1 MCAAEPPG
9 LEEKLR
15 LGSCSELTWEQKDV
29 IILQAPSGRD
39 MGAYIAFHRKQVTC
53 EGQCQDIGT
62 LKLLPASKLLSE
74 EITDL

>member
-15 LGSCSELTWEQKDV
+15 PGSRSELTWEQKDV
-29 IILQAPSGRD
+29 IILQASSGRD
-39 MGAYIAFHRKQVTC
+39 TGAFHREQVTR
-53 EGQCQDIGT
+53 EGQCQDTGT
-62 LKLLPASKLLSE
+62 LKLLPASELLSE